1 MESLAIVVVMLFLI
15 AILAGPISIALSSK
29 FLKSRLDSKASLGI
43 VILNLIRKAIHL
55 VVVAFGNLIGVQFLL
70 IAGLPLIPRL
80 IGIFAI
86 VTCYIGLRREY
97 FPEFFFAPDLLSKLG
112 IPQRRKNNPNK
123 GRTSGNDGHGPEGQ
137 H

>member
-80 IGIFAI
+80 IGLFAV

-97 FPEFFFAPDLLSKLG
+97 FPEFLFARDLVTKLG
-112 IPQRRKNNPNK
+112 ISRKN
-123 GRTSGNDGHGPEGQ
+123 GRSSGNDGHGPEGQ

>member
-29 FLKSRLDSKASLGI
+29 FLKARLDSKASLGI

-80 IGIFAI
+80 IGLFAV

-97 FPEFFFAPDLLSKLG
+97 FPEFFVARDLFAKFG
-112 IPQRRKNNPNK
+112 VARKN